1 MTIGP
6 KRYESRPVVSKLPH
20 KRKFQDVNGDSS
32 MGKKSK
38 SGEPVSRQL
47 VCGYP
52 SDHPFNKVRMCIQPK
67 VVTGN
72 VFHMMFSVLFW
83 QEYVCL
89 CV

>member
-38 SGEPVSRQL
+38 PGESVSKLL

-52 SDHPFNKVRMCIQPK
+52 SDHPFNKVIIQYMCVQYKKGHRNCPE
-67 VVTGN
+67 
-72 VFHMMFSVLFW
+72 HDVLI
-83 QEYVCL
+83 
-89 CV
+89 